1 MSHQSNSDAGSPRVL
16 VAGGGTG
23 GHLFPGIAIA
33 QEFKRR
39 FPESEIWFVGT
50 SRGLENR
57 VVPAEGFVLQTITV
71 SGLKGVSGFRKL
83 KGILNLPLSIWE
95 SYQIIRRLRPR
106 LVVGVGGY
114 SSGPPVLVASLLG
127 IPVLLQEQNAF
138 PGMTNR
144 ILSRF
149 ADKVAVSFREGERYF
164 GKKAILTGNPVRAG
178 FRYLPTR
185 HDPEQFTV
193 FVFGGSQG
201 AHAINTAMTDALRH
215 LAAYLPR
222 LFLVH
227 QTGEKDFEFVSR
239 AYQEHGVGSDVRAF
253 FQDMPVQFARADLV
267 VCRSGAS
274 TLAELTIA
282 GKAAL
287 LIPFPLAADNHQQR
301 NAEALVAVGAAEL
314 ILQKDLTGESLARR
328 IVYFAG
334 NPATLQVMEKH
345 SRELGRPDSTERIVD
360 LMTELIHV

>member
-1 MSHQSNSDAGSPRVL
+1 MSHSSNSITGSPRVL

-33 QEFKRR
+33 QEVRKR
-39 FPESEIWFVGT
+39 FPGSEIWFVGT
-50 SRGLENR
+50 NRGLENR
-57 VVPAEGFVLQTITV
+57 VVPAEGFVLRTITV
-71 SGLKGVSGFRKL
+71 SGLKGVGGLQQL
-83 KGILNLPLSIWE
+83 KGILNLPRSLRE
-95 SYQIIRRLRPR
+95 SYQIVRRFRPQI
-106 LVVGVGGY
+106 VVGVGGY

-144 ILSRF
+144 ILYRF
-149 ADKVAVSFREGERYF
+149 ADKVAISFREGERYF
-164 GKKAILTGNPVRAG
+164 GKKAILTGNPVRAN
-178 FRYLPTR
+178 FRYLPSR
-185 HDPEQFTV
+185 RDPAQFTV

-201 AHAINTAMTDALRH
+201 AHAINKAMTDAVRH
-215 LAAYLPR
+215 LAPHLTR

-227 QTGEKDFEFVSR
+227 QTGEKDREFVSR
-239 AYQEHGVGSDVRAF
+239 AYLEYGVGSDVRPF
-253 FQDMPVQFARADLV
+253 FQDMPAQFSRADLL

-274 TLAELTIA
+274 TLAELTVA

-301 NAEALVAVGAAEL
+301 NAEALMAVGAAEM
-314 ILQKDLTGESLARR
+314 ILEKDLTGESLARR
-328 IVYFAG
+328 VIYFAE
-334 NPATLQVMEKH
+334 NPAILQVMEKR
-345 SRELGRPDSTERIVD
+345 SLELGRPDSTERIVD